1 MSDHSYE
8 TGSLNL
14 PFVSVLTF
22 AKYELGSNWSQI
34 NADAAVLGAPFDF
47 GTQWRAGARFGPRG
61 IHEASTLFSL

>member
-34 NADAAVLGAPFDF
+34 NAIPSNSSRTLRLWHAM
-47 GTQWRAGARFGPRG
+47 
-61 IHEASTLFSL
+61 ASQSSVWINGHS